1 MSLSGPLFYVGFE
14 LTDEEVVGDLGLEL
28 ANEHDEELE
37 RYTWVLGIVQFF
49 EGPGH
54 VVEILVGFGNEVMGQ
69 ATDKFGG
76 QGLGIGAGFD
86 GVTITFGC
94 AATTGAEDGV
104 AVRAAEVE
112 AAHGPIV
119 AARGVT
125 LGFIWISG
133 HGEVRNWKWEV
144 RIGKWEVGSW

>member
-37 RYTWVLGIVQFF
+37 RYTWVLGIVQLF

-86 GVTITFGC
+86 GVTIAFGC
-94 AATTGAEDGV
+94 AATAGAEDGV
-104 AVRAAEVE
+104 AVGTAEVE

-119 AARGVT
+119 AALGLT

-144 RIGKWEVGSW
+144 DSW